1 MCIFLATWMTVGH
14 FQVPNS
20 CGTSA
25 LHVGPIA
32 SLRSWGNGPPLP
44 MVVAPGKSG
53 VGVKARVKAKAY
65 ATLQCAIYTGE
76 WECKLCAVH
85 IERGRLTLTR
95 RHRIQIVMLLLLLLL
110 ILTVG
115 LNRVR
120 RRDVTRITSSV
131 TIAIT
136 ITVPRLNVRAS

>member
-1 MCIFLATWMTVGH
+1 
-14 FQVPNS
+14 
-20 CGTSA
+20 
-25 LHVGPIA
+25 
-32 SLRSWGNGPPLP
+32 
-44 MVVAPGKSG
+44 
-53 VGVKARVKAKAY
+53 
-65 ATLQCAIYTGE
+65 
-76 WECKLCAVH
+76 
-85 IERGRLTLTR
+85 
-95 RHRIQIVMLLLLLLL
+95 MLLLLLLL